1 MSSLLT
7 FIKVPLYLI
16 VGPIV
21 VSTIIL
27 KSIVDIPTNLNT
39 FLYKYRTKRLSPPYL
54 DVSTYA
60 NLYNEPEYTYTYNQY
75 KHYIHVLQD
84 DKMLQANLL
93 VNKETG
99 KMVYVIVYDGQY
111 KVVEEDIEKYKLN

>member
-75 KHYIHVLQD
+75 KHYIHVLHD

-111 KVVEEDIEKYKLN
+111 KVVEEDIEKYKLK